1 MIRLFTA
8 LALAGFTSSLSAE
21 EVEAISKPSADSQLA
36 FVRPGLVSELKVK
49 AGDPVKRGDVAVV
62 LEAKLEELRMRQL
75 EKELATDSRR
85 GMEEIQ
91 LAQKKRDYESMQSAV
106 EKSAAT
112 TKEVEYAALE
122 IEKSKQ
128 NLRQLEFE
136 RQQLQAKIEE
146 AKLLLAQTRLIS
158 PLDGLVEEVSVEVGE
173 VAEPLKGVI
182 RVVQINPLWLD
193 VPVPQKSALKL
204 KVGDWLEVKSSVA
217 GQMLKGKIIF
227 KAAMA
232 DAASETATIRLEM
245 DNAQLQPA
253 GSRYKVQIPE
263 PAPLGARQP
272 PGALPGAASQ
282 QTTFDRDDRATS
294 SNSARGLARSQA
306 SAQ

>member
-1 MIRLFTA
+1 MIRSFSLVA
-8 LALAGFTSSLSAE
+8 LLALSAQAE
-21 EVEAISKPSADSQLA
+21 EVEAISRPSADSQLA
-36 FVRPGLVSELKVK
+36 FVRPGLVAELKVK
-49 AGDPVKRGDVAVV
+49 AGDRLRKGEVAAS
-62 LEAKLEELRMRQL
+62 LEAQLEELRIRQL

-91 LAQKKRDYESMQSAV
+91 LAQKKRDYEAMTAAV

-158 PLDGLVEEVSVEVGE
+158 PLDGLVEEVTLEVGE
-173 VAEPLKGVI
+173 AAEPLKGVV

-193 VPVPQKSALKL
+193 VPVPQASALKL
-204 KVGDWLEVKSSVA
+204 KLGDVLEVKGA
-217 GQMLKGKIIF
+217 IDGKRLKGKIIF

-253 GSRYKVQIPE
+253 GSRYKVVVPE
-263 PAPLGARQP
+263 AAPLGARQP
-272 PGALPGAASQ
+272 PGALPFASSQ
-282 QTTFDRDDRATS
+282 QTKLDRDDRATS
-294 SNSARGLARSQA
+294 SDSARGLARSQV
-306 SAQ
+306 SSQ

>member
-8 LALAGFTSSLSAE
+8 FALAGFTSSLSAE
-21 EVEAISKPSADSQLA
+21 EVEAISKPSADANLA

-49 AGDPVKRGDVAVV
+49 AGDQVKRGDVAVL
-62 LEAKLEELRMRQL
+62 LESQLEELRMRQL

-91 LAQKKRDYESMQSAV
+91 LAQKKRDYESMKSAV

-158 PLDGLVEEVSVEVGE
+158 PLDGLVEEVTLEVGE
-173 VAEPLKGVI
+173 AAEPLKGVI

-217 GQMLKGKIIF
+217 GQILKGKIIF

-263 PAPLGARQP
+263 AAPLGARQP
-272 PGALPGAASQ
+272 PGALPFASSQ
-282 QTTFDRDDRATS
+282 QTALDRDDRATS
-294 SNSARGLARSQA
+294 SDGARGLARSQA